1 MESLTYIK
9 NVDLSAKKMRFMLD
23 AIKKM
28 KPAQALVHLYYTA
41 KKPARIYYSA
51 IKSAIS
57 NAKQALKTSED
68 LLEFKTF
75 LIEEGKKIKRFRAGS
90 KGIAKPIVRRFSHI
104 KIILVAKQPV
114 IVKQPE
120 VKKEIK
126 KEEAKPKEELK
137 PKKTTPRR
145 KTSKVAVKAK
155 KT

>member
-1 MESLTYIK
+1 MESLTYVK

-28 KPAQALVHLYYTA
+28 KPLRALDHLLYTA

-51 IKSAIS
+51 IKSAIN

-75 LIEEGKKIKRFRAGS
+75 LIEEGRKIKRFRAGS

-114 IVKQPE
+114 TVKQPE
-120 VKKEIK
+120 VKKEKIK
-126 KEEAKPKEELK
+126 PQKELK
-137 PKKTTPRR
+137 PKKTTPRK

-155 KT
+155 KI